1 MDRRMIQGDLPQTP
15 ITALEFVRERI
26 REGILRGEFPPG
38 SRLPQADVA
47 QRLGVSI
54 TPVREAMRGLATEG
68 LLVLDNHRGAVVA
81 APSREEAQQ
90 IWDLRRLIEPYA
102 IQVATSR
109 ITDRELDAAEAL
121 HARML
126 AETDFGSWAMLNRRF
141 HEVLA
146 HATGSPRMV
155 SVLQSL
161 RDAASIYV
169 AISIK
174 KEEDQRVGGNEDHGD
189 LVAALRERDVERAV
203 EITVRHLG
211 RTVDAIPP
219 SPDG

>member
-1 MDRRMIQGDLPQTP
+1 MDKRLLDRDLPQTP
-15 ITALEFVRERI
+15 VTALEYVRERI

-102 IQVATSR
+102 IQLATSR
-109 ITDRELDAAEAL
+109 ITEEALETAEKL

-126 AETDFGSWAMLNRRF
+126 DETDFGSWAMLNRRF

-146 HATGSPRMV
+146 HATGSPRLV
-155 SVLQSL
+155 SVLQPL

-174 KEEDQRVGGNEDHGD
+174 NEQDQRVRGNEDHGS
-189 LVAALRERDVERAV
+189 LVAALRARDVDRAV
-203 EITVRHLG
+203 QITERHLG

-219 SPDG
+219 GPDG

>member
-1 MDRRMIQGDLPQTP
+1 MDRRLLSSDLPQTP
-15 ITALEFVRERI
+15 ITALEFVRERL
-26 REGILRGEFPPG
+26 REGILRGEFPAG

-47 QRLGVSI
+47 RLLGVSI

-68 LLVLDNHRGAVVA
+68 LLVLDHHRGAVVA

-102 IQVATSR
+102 MQVATGR
-109 ITDRELDAAEAL
+109 ITEDELDTAEAL
-121 HARML
+121 HVRML
-126 AETDFGSWAMLNRRF
+126 EEIDFGSWAMLNRRF

-146 HATGSPRMV
+146 NATGSPRMV
-155 SVLQSL
+155 AVLQSL

-174 KEEDQRVGGNEDHGD
+174 NEMDQRVRGNEDHGN
-189 LVAALRERDVERAV
+189 LVAALRDRDAERAV
-203 EITVRHLG
+203 EIAVRHLG
-211 RTVDAIPP
+211 RTVEAIPP
-219 SPDG
+219 GPDE

>member
-1 MDRRMIQGDLPQTP
+1 MDRRILQGDLPQTP

-26 REGILRGEFPPG
+26 REGILRGEFPAG
-38 SRLPQADVA
+38 SRLPQADLA
-47 QRLGVSI
+47 RRLGVSI

-68 LLVLDNHRGAVVA
+68 LLVLDSHRGAVVA

-102 IQVATSR
+102 IQVATGR
-109 ITDRELDAAEAL
+109 ITDGELDAAAML

-126 AETDFGSWAMLNRRF
+126 EETDFGSWAMLNRRF

-146 HATGSPRMV
+146 HATGSPRLV
-155 SVLQSL
+155 AVLQSL
-161 RDAASIYV
+161 RDAASLYV

-174 KEEDQRVGGNEDHGD
+174 EEKEERVGGNEDHGD
-189 LVAALRERDVERAV
+189 LIAALRERDVERAV
-203 EITVRHLG
+203 EITVRHLE

-219 SPDG
+219 DSDG